1 MQVLTD
7 ERSLF
12 YAYENFRGGGTPLR
26 KNRKAGAALA
36 LAVAVYL
43 SSGSLALAAATSGAG
58 TDTGSGTGSG
68 TGTSVTR
75 NVLINK
81 DNNDMVTITAV
92 APTGAVLN
100 PVAGTTGAKSLTIT
114 GGTWNDWYTMAGG
127 YSVNAVD
134 GYSLTLDGV
143 KSSGSHI

>member
-1 MQVLTD
+1 MRTKI
-7 ERSLF
+7 F
-12 YAYENFRGGGTPLR
+12 GGAPLR

-43 SSGSLALAAATSGAG
+43 SSGSLALAAETSGAG
-58 TDTGSGTGSG
+58 AGSGTGSG

-81 DNNDMVTITAV
+81 DNNDTVTITAA

-114 GGTWNDWYTMAGG
+114 GGTWNDWYTMG
-127 YSVNAVD
+127 AVIRRRM
-134 GYSLTLDGV
+134 G
-143 KSSGSHI
+143 